1 MELYVLD
8 SHYLAGRQEEEDM
21 LHHLEVWDREDLLP
35 QDMAFLLGQVGM
47 AFDAAELVHTSAG
60 VAFVVDLVLEVVAVG
75 AQRQAE
81 NH

>member
-8 SHYLAGRQEEEDM
+8 SHYLAGRQEEADM
-21 LHHLEVWDREDLLP
+21 LHHLEVWDRDYLLP
-35 QDMAFLLGQVGM
+35 EDMAFPLGQVGM
-47 AFDAAELVHTSAG
+47 AFDEAELVHISA
-60 VAFVVDLVLEVVAVG
+60 VAFVVDLVLEVVAVD